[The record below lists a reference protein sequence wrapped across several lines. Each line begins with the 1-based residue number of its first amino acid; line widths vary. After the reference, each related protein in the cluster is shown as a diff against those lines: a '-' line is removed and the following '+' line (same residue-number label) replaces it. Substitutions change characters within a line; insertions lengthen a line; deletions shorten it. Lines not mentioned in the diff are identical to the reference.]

1 MEDNRFD
8 LTLTLED
15 QYRFSVGFDDEALPE
30 LIMDEPSPL
39 GQGSGPNAARLLGAA
54 IGNCLGASLVY
65 CLRKAHIDLE
75 GLRVRVSGSMTRN
88 AKGRVRLGAFRVQ
101 LEPSIP
107 VEQRDR
113 IGRCLEIFEDF
124 CMVTQSVREGLDVS
138 VAVEPRDLVV
148 SVR

>member
-1 MEDNRFD
+1 MEDSRFD

-15 QYRFSVGFDDEALPE
+15 QYRFSVGFDDETLPE
-30 LIMDEPSPL
+30 LILDEPSPL

-75 GLRVRVSGSMTRN
+75 GLRVGVSGSMTRN
-88 AKGRVRLGAFRVQ
+88 AKGRIRLGAFRVK

-107 VEQRDR
+107 VDQHDR

-138 VAVEPRDLVV
+138 VAVEPCDVAV
-148 SVR
+148 SAR